1 MAKLKVAQDLLNI
14 IYPVGSIYLSTS
26 STNPS
31 NLFGGTWEQ
40 IKDKFLLSAGS
51 TYTAG
56 NTGGSTT
63 HYHTNSDT
71 KSTTLSVSQIP
82 GHTHTGSTGGSG
94 NHEHNVALNGD
105 SNYNLN
111 LYLSWGSSRTGY
123 SVKSSTNGQST
134 QTSFPTIAQ
143 TAGWHAHDFTTGSTG
158 GSGGH
163 THGMNN
169 TGSSSS
175 LPPYLVVYMFK
186 RTK

>member
-1 MAKLKVAQDLLNI
+1 MATLKVAQDLLNI

-56 NTGGSTT
+56 NTGGSAT

-71 KSTTLSVSQIP
+71 KSTTLSIDQIP
-82 GHTHTGSTGGSG
+82 AHVHGAKHLGSFDGSRNGWVGSIGALSSEVTESTGGG
-94 NHEHNVALNGD
+94 
-105 SNYNLN
+105 
-111 LYLSWGSSRTGY
+111 
-123 SVKSSTNGQST
+123 K
-134 QTSFPTIAQ
+134 
-143 TAGWHAHDFTTGSTG
+143 
-158 GSGGH
+158 GH

-169 TGSSSS
+169 TGTSSS